1 MKKKSKGLNTMTSAI
16 ILSICLGLSMMVN
29 GFFFWYNRQLLSRIA
44 FISNNID
51 DLMKMI
57 TNYRDHLV
65 SVYNMEMFYGDE
77 TLKFLMSHTRD
88 LKQMLEEYEDVLYIT
103 EPIEEIEVVDDQQE
117 EETNGPPQ
125 VEEENVFY
133 AGARRR
139 DS

>member
-1 MKKKSKGLNTMTSAI
+1 MTSTI
-16 ILSICLGLSMMVN
+16 IISICLSLSLVVN

-51 DLMKMI
+51 DLVKLI
-57 TNYRDHLV
+57 TSYRDHLS
-65 SVYNMEMFYGDE
+65 SVYGMEMFYGDE
-77 TLKFLMSHTRD
+77 TLKHLMSHTRD
-88 LKQMLEEYEDVLYIT
+88 LKELLEEYEYVLYIT

-117 EETNGPPQ
+117 EETNGPTQ
-125 VEEENVFY
+125 VQEENVFY